1 MGRGGGRGPEKLRF
15 RALVDFLGSAVETLP
30 DDRLQDRVRVSLRD
44 SYLSAFALFYLQD
57 PSVLE
62 FQRRFEDQVQSNN
75 LRNVFGI
82 QLIPSDTH
90 LRDLLDRQPA
100 AFLHAVFN
108 EYLRRLQRSKQLQRY
123 EFLDEGYLLTL
134 DGSEYFSSENVH
146 CQRCLQ
152 RHKSDGRVE
161 YYHQILQPALVH
173 PDLRQVLPLAP
184 QFIRRQDGVTKQD
197 CEINAAKRLIK
208 DLRREHAQLKAVV
221 VGDSLYSTMPMIAEL
236 KAHRFSF
243 LLVAKPDDHKSLFED
258 IQGLRRGNR
267 LEKFVRPQ
275 PKGKSFVYEWVNQIA
290 LGADPKSPLVNF
302 VQLCIFDSRG
312 ELTYR
317 CSWVTDI
324 SLNAQNVEKMV
335 RAARARWKIEN
346 EGFNTLKNQGYHL
359 EHNFGH
365 GSQHLSETLF
375 LLNLLAYFVHQI
387 QELVDQVYQLAR
399 AGFSSRVEFWNVMRG
414 SFRLLMYASWD
425 EVLSRITGPPLPAF
439 SQASPQN

>member
-1 MGRGGGRGPEKLRF
+1 MAIEEF
-15 RALVDFLGSAVETLP
+15 
-30 DDRLQDRVRVSLRD
+30 
-44 SYLSAFALFYLQD
+44 YLSAFALFFLQD
-57 PSVLE
+57 PSLLE
-62 FQRRFEDQVQSNN
+62 FQRRFEQQIQSNN
-75 LRNVFGI
+75 LRTVFAI
-82 QLIPSDTH
+82 EEIPSDTH
-90 LRDLLDRQPA
+90 LRDVLDEQPA
-100 AFLHAVFN
+100 TFLHGVFS

-123 EFLDEGYLLTL
+123 QFLEQGYLVTL

-146 CQRCLQ
+146 CQQCLQ

-184 QFIRRQDGVTKQD
+184 QFIRRQDGATKQD
-197 CEINAAKRLIK
+197 CETNAAKRVLQQ
-208 DLRREHAQLKAVV
+208 LRREHPQLKAVV
-221 VGDSLYSTMPMIAEL
+221 VGDSLYSTMPMIAKL
-236 KAHRFSF
+236 NRHRFSF
-243 LLVAKPDDHKSLFED
+243 LLVAKPDDHKSLFQD
-258 IQGLRRGNR
+258 IEGLRRGAR
-267 LEKFVRPQ
+267 LETLVRPQ
-275 PKGKSFVYEWVNQIA
+275 PKGKRFVYEYVNQIA

-302 VQLCIFDSRG
+302 VQLCIFNSKG

-324 SLNAQNVEKMV
+324 ELDAQNVEKVV

-399 AGFSSRVEFWNVMRG
+399 AGFSSRMEFWNVMRG
-414 SFRLLMYASWD
+414 SFRMLLYASWE

-439 SQASPQN
+439 PQSSPQN

>member
-1 MGRGGGRGPEKLRF
+1 M
-15 RALVDFLGSAVETLP
+15 
-30 DDRLQDRVRVSLRD
+30 
-44 SYLSAFALFYLQD
+44 
-57 PSVLE
+57 
-62 FQRRFEDQVQSNN
+62 
-75 LRNVFGI
+75 
-82 QLIPSDTH
+82 
-90 LRDLLDRQPA
+90 
-100 AFLHAVFN
+100 FN

-184 QFIRRQDGVTKQD
+184 QFIRRQDGATKQD

-236 KAHRFSF
+236 KRHRFPF

-267 LEKFVRPQ
+267 LEKLVRPQ
-275 PKGKSFVYEWVNQIA
+275 LKGKSFLYEWVNQIP

-302 VQLCIFDSRG
+302 GSAPRG
-312 ELTYR
+312 IWLTH
-317 CSWVTDI
+317 T
-324 SLNAQNVEKMV
+324 
-335 RAARARWKIEN
+335 
-346 EGFNTLKNQGYHL
+346 
-359 EHNFGH
+359 
-365 GSQHLSETLF
+365 
-375 LLNLLAYFVHQI
+375 
-387 QELVDQVYQLAR
+387 
-399 AGFSSRVEFWNVMRG
+399 
-414 SFRLLMYASWD
+414 
-425 EVLSRITGPPLPAF
+425 
-439 SQASPQN
+439 